1 MPAATVLSSKL
12 ISERLRPDENRAP
25 SNEHG
30 AKRGLDIIHT
40 LTLLSFLK
48 IVDYMQAMHI

>member
-1 MPAATVLSSKL
+1 MPAATVLSGKL
-12 ISERLRPDENRAP
+12 ISESLRPDENRAP

-30 AKRGLDIIHT
+30 AKWGIDIIYT
-40 LTLLSFLK
+40 LTPSFLK